1 MHPEHTWSKSLYK
14 TFERVARD
22 KRMQRIV
29 QSKGYRMLRSFL
41 ASTTAMT
48 VLSVGV
54 SISISLIVGNP
65 SVAFNAV
72 LGLIVGT
79 VVSFGGVYIRNRLE
93 QLEKNVSCSSAERQ
107 QEVERT
113 LHLLEHAG
121 ERAHT
126 EVFHNALKDTMT
138 HLKDPSTSYAL
149 WTEVSAHLRNIQTE
163 RERWDASNRQQN
175 KIDVAVEQLNNKINH
190 PPVKDRVIKL

>member
-138 HLKDPSTSYAL
+138 HLKDPSTSYAV
-149 WTEVSAHLRNIQTE
+149 WKEINAHLRNIQTE

-190 PPVKDRVIKL
+190 PPVKDRVLKL